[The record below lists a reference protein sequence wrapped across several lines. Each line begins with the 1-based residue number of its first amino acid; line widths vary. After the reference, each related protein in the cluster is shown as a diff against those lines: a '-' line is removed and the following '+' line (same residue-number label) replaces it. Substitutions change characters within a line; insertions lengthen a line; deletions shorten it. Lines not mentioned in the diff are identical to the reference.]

1 MDLYKNFELLKQG
14 AEARLYLGQFLGRK
28 VIVKERFS
36 KKYRHPV
43 LDEQLTKD
51 RLRGEVRS
59 LNRCKA
65 LGLRTPTIY
74 LADLPSGHI
83 VLECCEGSVTARDY
97 IKGLM
102 EGTDKGSETN
112 TEKVKLHKKKSL
124 LTIRRLFYG
133 FRFLHVKLCYR
144 LICFKVC
151 TFLWKFFYARL

>member
-1 MDLYKNFELLKQG
+1 MDLSKDFELLKQG

-74 LADLPSGHI
+74 LADIPSGQI
-83 VLECCEGSVTARDY
+83 VLEYCEGSVTARDY

-102 EGTDKGSETN
+102 EGTEKGSEVN
-112 TEKVKLHKKKSL
+112 TEKVNLQ
-124 LTIRRLFYG
+124 TIMSNCVFSWAFY
-133 FRFLHVKLCYR
+133 
-144 LICFKVC
+144 
-151 TFLWKFFYARL
+151 